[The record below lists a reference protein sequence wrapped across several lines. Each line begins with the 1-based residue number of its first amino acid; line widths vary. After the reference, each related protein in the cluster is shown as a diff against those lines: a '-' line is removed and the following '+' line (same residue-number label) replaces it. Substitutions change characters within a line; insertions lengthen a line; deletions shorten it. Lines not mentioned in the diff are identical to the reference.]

1 LPLYCGEALL
11 HRARLYLFAAAPPLV
26 HGGIAAQ
33 LLFGKRKSVAF
44 PQIERQ
50 AASTGNMNGVFPLL
64 FCLLFCSQLLS
75 AQLRPADLIVLN
87 ANIRTMT
94 ARDARAEA
102 LAVTKNR
109 IIAIGNNTRIRKL
122 AGPETHVIDAGGKL
136 VLPGFIDAHVHFMG
150 IGNTFSS
157 MELRD
162 VKRGEEIVERIRR
175 YSEIPSRWQMDPR

>member
-1 LPLYCGEALL
+1 
-11 HRARLYLFAAAPPLV
+11 
-26 HGGIAAQ
+26 
-33 LLFGKRKSVAF
+33 
-44 PQIERQ
+44 
-50 AASTGNMNGVFPLL
+50 MNGVFPLL

-75 AQLRPADLIVLN
+75 AQLRPADLIVTN

-94 ARDARAEA
+94 SRDAVAQA
-102 LAVTKNR
+102 LAVNGNR
-109 IIAIGNNTRIRKL
+109 ITAVGSNTKIRKL

-136 VLPGFIDAHVHFMG
+136 VLPGFNDAHVHFMG

-175 YSEIPSRWQMDPR
+175 YAKFLPDGRWILGSEFPAGSVGPLSSSSH